1 MKKNEEYLDPD
12 IAADLEAIANDEKY
26 NNIPVPS
33 HTKIDIFAKIAEY
46 EQAEADGDSGK
57 INEIRASVGM
67 EAKEDNYSSLSEEDQ
82 QALKLG
88 KELLRMQREQ
98 GERDANA
105 DELMDEEEC
114 SEVGEKKVVK
124 IRRFSKKKK
133 VLLLVAVM
141 IALLAG
147 MGIVGV
153 GDDMRWLVSEEKEF
167 ESDAG
172 VVVDSDVD
180 GRLPVTENDEKA
192 AYDLADEVIG
202 VPVIRMVTEENIVY
216 DSVEVMEE
224 INTIYICYIYED
236 AILKYGMVVNK
247 NKLSHMEMKEGELKE
262 EYMIENSGVEIT
274 VQLYEDMGR
283 EVYYAMYTYNN
294 VYYSLMAP
302 IEQEKM
308 EEILNN
314 LHFY

>member
-57 INEIRASVGM
+57 INEILASVGM

-98 GERDANA
+98 EERAANA

-114 SEVGEKKVVK
+114 SEVDEKKVVK
-124 IRRFSKKKK
+124 IRSFSKKKK

-147 MGIVGV
+147 MGIVSV
-153 GDDMRWLVSEEKEF
+153 GDDMRWLVSEEKDF

-172 VVVDSDVD
+172 VVVDSDVES
-180 GRLPVTENDEKA
+180 RLASEVDDETR
-192 AYDLADEVIG
+192 AYELADEVIG
-202 VPVIRMVTEENIVY
+202 VPVVRMVPEEGLNFDSIEVAGDTGMVFLYYFYEGELFQYNI
-216 DSVEVMEE
+216 
-224 INTIYICYIYED
+224 
-236 AILKYGMVVNK
+236 VVNK
-247 NKLSHMEMKEGELKE
+247 NKLSYFEVTDAIEKEM
-262 EYMIENSGVEIT
+262 YIINNSNVEI
-274 VQLYEDMGR
+274 QIRIYEDLRGEMC
-283 EVYYAMYTYNN
+283 YITYNYNN
-294 VYYSLMAP
+294 VYYSIITLAD
-302 IEQEKM
+302 EEKVNC
-308 EEILNN
+308 ILDN
-314 LHFY
+314 LLFS